1 MLMDVQTI
9 TEVTSNKGN
18 FCLFDPKF
26 DDNQEKN
33 GRNFKNRARN
43 FFVDSKNMH
52 SLIWTDHCTL
62 F

>member
-1 MLMDVQTI
+1 MDVQTI

-43 FFVDSKNMH
+43 FFVGLD
-52 SLIWTDHCTL
+52 
-62 F
+62 